1 MSKTYEAIVIGA
13 GPGGYPAGIRLGQ
26 LGVKTLVV
34 EKEYLGG
41 VCLNWG
47 CIPSKA
53 LIAAANTM
61 ESIKT
66 ANEMGISVGEV
77 KVDVGKMQDWKE
89 SIVKTLTGT
98 GQALSMNGKLR
109 DLPVVNEMASLLAL
123 PSLRS
128 MPYRD
133 LGLHFSIENG
143 RLGIRDFD
151 VHAQDA
157 DIGGGGSIGLDG
169 GLDLAFGVKLSP
181 DATRRALAARGAGA
195 FSSLFTDPQG
205 RLVFDIKVTGTHRAP
220 KLALDWNKTQARSG
234 LTSLT
239 DATAKKLLGG
249 LVRPASGDTSAASEV
264 GRRLIDDAT
273 KRLGGKL
280 GGLFGKAPAKR
291 DSTHK
296 P

>member
-1 MSKTYEAIVIGA
+1 
-13 GPGGYPAGIRLGQ
+13 
-26 LGVKTLVV
+26 
-34 EKEYLGG
+34 
-41 VCLNWG
+41 
-47 CIPSKA
+47 
-53 LIAAANTM
+53 
-61 ESIKT
+61 
-66 ANEMGISVGEV
+66 
-77 KVDVGKMQDWKE
+77 
-89 SIVKTLTGT
+89 
-98 GQALSMNGKLR
+98 GKLQ
-109 DLPVVNEMASLLAL
+109 DLPVINEMASILKL

-151 VHAQDA
+151 VHAPDA

-169 GLDLAFGVKLSP
+169 GLDLAFGVRLSP
-181 DATRRALAARGAGA
+181 DATRRALAARGTGA
-195 FSSLFTDPQG
+195 FGSLFTDPSG
-205 RLVFDIKVTGTHRAP
+205 RLVFDIKITGTQRAP

-239 DATAKKLLGG
+239 DTAAKKLLGG
-249 LVRPASGDTSAASEV
+249 LGHSSSGDTSAAADA
-264 GRRLIDDAT
+264 GRRLLDDAS